1 MVSSSP
7 SGAQVKRLHY
17 ICTAQLTR
25 FFSLFSSYIAV
36 FLWVACCNATTTTG
50 RVTSSFFICL
60 LTWLTLLQKKRN
72 LVYFYSISLSLFV
85 CIIFVFVLFL
95 VSLTYHHACFHA
107 FVLVHYFH
115 HFYIFFFQISESE
128 QGEFS

>member
-85 CIIFVFVLFL
+85 CIIFVFCSFPGFINVSSCMLPCFCTSPLFPSFL
-95 VSLTYHHACFHA
+95 
-107 FVLVHYFH
+107 
-115 HFYIFFFQISESE
+115 HFL
-128 QGEFS
+128 FSTLRE